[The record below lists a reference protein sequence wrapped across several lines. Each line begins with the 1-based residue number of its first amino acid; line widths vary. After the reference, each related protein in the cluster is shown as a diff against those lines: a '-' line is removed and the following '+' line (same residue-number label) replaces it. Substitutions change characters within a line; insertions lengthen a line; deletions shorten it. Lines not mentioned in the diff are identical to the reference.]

1 MNSIIC
7 QIAVTPQVPS
17 KTIIVSRPLIE
28 KWKLVNGQ
36 IIKLEMG
43 NQSTIIRVIASKL
56 SGKRI
61 FFSPAVARQLSLP
74 FPTKTRAVY
83 GHEQL
88 RLGPVIGI
96 LTTGFTGNPQKP
108 FGKRSVL
115 FRSFILAGE
124 TEKPLFYV
132 FTPEMI
138 NWHTKTVT
146 GWYYQDG
153 RWISFPSPL
162 PDVVYE
168 RVPNRKIESLYRVK
182 VCIQRLKENENCQIF
197 NQGFFNKW
205 SIHLLLSKHP
215 YTCDHIPETYLYPS
229 LETIEQMLKHHQMVY
244 LKPSGGS
251 LGLGIFRIIHH
262 PQKGYFCRFHQGEKN
277 VLHRFETLDRLIQHY
292 FSHQPR
298 KFEKYLVQQGI
309 RLIRYHQRPVDFRIH
324 LHKDSLGQW
333 RVVAI
338 GTKMAGPGCVTT
350 HVRTGG
356 AILSTYELLKKVFG
370 KEANEV
376 QEMLKD
382 KAITVAK
389 ALEQQI
395 DGPLGELGLDMGID
409 INRKVWLFEANAKP
423 GRHIFH
429 HPSLREAGRQS
440 AKYITDYSLKLANF
454 V

>member
-7 QIAVTPQVPS
+7 QLTITPQVPS
-17 KTIIVSRPLIE
+17 KTIILSRSLIE
-28 KWKLVNGQ
+28 KWRLKNRQ
-36 IIKLEMG
+36 TIQLEMG
-43 NQSTIIRVIASKL
+43 NQSTMAQVIVSKI

-61 FFSPAVARQLSLP
+61 FLSPIVARQLSLP
-74 FPTKTRAVY
+74 FSTKTRAVFS
-83 GHEQL
+83 HSQL

-96 LTTGFTGNPQKP
+96 LTTGYTGNPLKP
-108 FGKRSVL
+108 FGKRSRL
-115 FRSFILAGE
+115 FKSFILAGE
-124 TEKPLFYV
+124 TEKPLIYV

-138 NWHTKTVT
+138 NWQTKTVT
-146 GWYYQDG
+146 GWYYQDA
-153 RWISFPSPL
+153 RWISFSSPL

-168 RVPNRKIESLYRVK
+168 RVPNRKIESLYRVRT
-182 VCIQRLKENENCQIF
+182 CIQRLKENENCQIF

-215 YTCDHIPETYLYPS
+215 YTSHHIPETYLYPS
-229 LETIEQMLKHHQMVY
+229 LETIERMLENHRMVY

-262 PQKGYFCRFHQGEKN
+262 PQKGYFCRFHQGDKN
-277 VLHRFETLDRLIQHY
+277 ILHRFETLDKLIHHY
-292 FSHQPR
+292 FAHQPR

-309 RLIRYHQRPVDFRIH
+309 RLIKVQQRAVDFRIH
-324 LHKDSLGQW
+324 LHKDSHGQW
-333 RVVAI
+333 KVVAI
-338 GTKMAGPGCVTT
+338 GAKMAGPGSVTT

-356 AILSTYELLKKVFG
+356 SILSTYELLQKVFD
-370 KEANEV
+370 KDAS
-376 QEMLKD
+376 EMEELLKQ
-382 KAITVAK
+382 KAITITKV
-389 ALEQQI
+389 LEQQI

-409 INRKVWLFEANAKP
+409 VNRKIWLFEVNAKP